1 MIKEYLILIFSI
13 ICRPLLPVCIHKLN
27 HAVVHIAFFKMG
39 GLSKF
44 IDSIGNIIIYSIH
57 GYVVLQIRGIP
68 FFLGRKSYTTL
79 NKYVHCIPCIY
90 HVHQLS
96 HDAEDDW
103 EFLKDKH
110 YIITIHDYFW
120 ICERFFM
127 LDENYIFCN
136 RDMRCC
142 TRSLLP
148 LKLIM
153 NGAKYRVIPDTS
165 MNNYLDRFYDD
176 EFIVIP
182 HGVKEI

>member
-1 MIKEYLILIFSI
+1 MIKEYLIFIFSI
-13 ICRPLLPVCIHKLN
+13 VFRPLLPLFIHKLHN
-27 HAVVHIAFFKMG
+27 SVVHVAFFKMG

-57 GYVVLQIRGIP
+57 DYAILQIQGIP
-68 FFLGRKSYTTL
+68 FYLGKKSYTTL
-79 NKYVHCIPCIY
+79 NKYMHYIPCIY

-103 EFLKDKH
+103 EFLRDKV
-110 YIITIHDYFW
+110 YMITLHDYFW

-127 LDENYIFCN
+127 LDTNYEFCN
-136 RDMRCC
+136 RDGRCC

-148 LKLIM
+148 IKMIM
-153 NGAKYRVIPDTS
+153 TCAKYRVIPDIS
-165 MNNYLDRFYDD
+165 MKTYLDKFYNC

-182 HGVKEI
+182 HGIKCE